1 MFARIRWQLALL
13 SITVVWGGTFVVV
26 QDAVERIPPFTYLT
40 LRFGL
45 AVLVM
50 ALAGGFAGL
59 RRSDLVPGGLAGL
72 ALLAGYG
79 FQTTG
84 LQYTTPSNAGF
95 ITGMFLVFTPLF
107 VAASYRKLP
116 PTSSL
121 AGVAVATVGLF
132 LLAAPGRLVLSYGD
146 TLVLVCAAAFAAHI
160 MALDRWGEAMPT
172 KRFASLQLTVV
183 TLGAGAIA
191 LGAERGE
198 PMAFDASVWG
208 AIAPA
213 PSVTTVSCRL
223 AKRFVRI
230 GLLRSV
236 SSAARTPSRSDRDHL
251 DQRAGLRRVVRL
263 PRRRSPRRSRI
274 GWCRP
279 HLPGHRVGR
288 ADTHGPPG
296 LQRSANLSSLSRTVP
311 AQQFAKAA
319 IALSMPSVSTSRCV
333 TARMRPPGIEAT
345 LMP

>member
-107 VAASYRKLP
+107 VAASYRRLP

-121 AGVAVATVGLF
+121 AGVAMATVGLF

-198 PMAFDASVWG
+198 PMMFDASVWG
-208 AIAPA
+208 AIALTGIVA
-213 PSVTTVSCRL
+213 SAL
-223 AKRFVRI
+223 AFFVQSRAQRE
-230 GLLRSV
+230 LPPV
-236 SSAARTPSRSDRDHL
+236 RTAIILTSEPVF
-251 DQRAGLRRVVRL
+251 AGLFGYLDGDRLGASGSIGAGLIFLGIVLAELIPMVRRAYSD
-263 PRRRSPRRSRI
+263 PRTSP
-274 GWCRP
+274 
-279 HLPGHRVGR
+279 
-288 ADTHGPPG
+288 A
-296 LQRSANLSSLSRTVP
+296 
-311 AQQFAKAA
+311 
-319 IALSMPSVSTSRCV
+319 
-333 TARMRPPGIEAT
+333 
-345 LMP
+345 

>member
-208 AIAPA
+208 AIALTGIVA
-213 PSVTTVSCRL
+213 SAL
-223 AKRFVRI
+223 AFFVQSRAQRE
-230 GLLRSV
+230 LPPV
-236 SSAARTPSRSDRDHL
+236 RTAIILTSEPVF
-251 DQRAGLRRVVRL
+251 AGLFGYLDGDRLGAAGLAGAGLIFLGIVLAELIPMVRRAYSD
-263 PRRRSPRRSRI
+263 PRTSP
-274 GWCRP
+274 
-279 HLPGHRVGR
+279 
-288 ADTHGPPG
+288 A
-296 LQRSANLSSLSRTVP
+296 
-311 AQQFAKAA
+311 
-319 IALSMPSVSTSRCV
+319 
-333 TARMRPPGIEAT
+333 
-345 LMP
+345 